1 MELLGGK
8 IPSGVSVTV
17 DVNAGNSALEF
28 KTKEG
33 KGKKEEDKS
42 KK

>member
-17 DVNAGNSALEF
+17 DTSADDSALEF
-28 KTKEG
+28 KIKEG
-33 KGKKEEDKS
+33 KAKKEEDKS